1 MPRRVNK
8 GGNFMNTYEIFD
20 NYNFDNGKAFEIVE
34 TTSSLSGYPENLK
47 WALTG
52 FSSWEDAEDAAKALD
67 GEIISLRRRDGQQ
80 LWTRDG
86 RVFEPYTR
94 VSESDDE
101 EIWPGGEQSAREYW
115 DGESVALADA
125 LQRGELDAEG
135 LAAWSGKISR
145 AIEEIADAD
154 DEQGVITRRGEFVE
168 VIDLRPMSYHD
179 GDVTAYQ
186 IAVILCG

>member
-1 MPRRVNK
+1 MNK
-8 GGNFMNTYEIFD
+8 GGNFMNTYETFD

-34 TTSSLSGYPENLK
+34 TTSSSSGYPEGLK
-47 WALTG
+47 WALTS
-52 FSSWEDAEDAAKALD
+52 FEDWDEAEEAAKALD

-94 VSESDDE
+94 TPESDDE

-115 DGESVALADA
+115 DGERVILADA
-125 LQRGELDAEG
+125 LQRGELDVDG
-135 LAAWSGKISR
+135 LAALAGKISK
-145 AIEEIADAD
+145 ASEEIADAD
-154 DEQGVITRRGEFVE
+154 EEQGVITRRGEFVE

-186 IAVILCG
+186 IAVILNSK

>member
-1 MPRRVNK
+1 
-8 GGNFMNTYEIFD
+8 MNAYEKFD
-20 NYNFDNGKAFEIVE
+20 NYLFETGNGFEIIE
-34 TTSSLSGYPENLK
+34 TTSSLSGYPENLR

-52 FSSWEDAEDAAKALD
+52 FAEWDEAEEAAKALD

-94 VSESDDE
+94 VPESDDE

-115 DGESVALADA
+115 DSESVALADA
-125 LQRGELDAEG
+125 LQRGELDVDG
-135 LAAWSGKISR
+135 LVAWSDKIR
-145 AIEEIADAD
+145 RATDAIESI
-154 DEQGVITRRGEFVE
+154 DEDQGVITRRGEFVE

-186 IAVILCG
+186 IAVIIKSC

>member
-1 MPRRVNK
+1 MS
-8 GGNFMNTYEIFD
+8 TYETFD
-20 NYNFDNGKAFEIVE
+20 NYNFDNGKDFEIVE

-80 LWTRDG
+80 LWTLDG
-86 RVFEPYTR
+86 RAFEPYTR
-94 VSESDDE
+94 VPESDDE
-101 EIWPGGEQSAREYW
+101 EIWPGGELSAREYW
-115 DGESVALADA
+115 DGESVALSEA

-135 LAAWSGKISR
+135 LAAWAAKISK
-145 AIEEIADAD
+145 ASEEIADAD
-154 DEQGVITRRGEFVE
+154 EAQGVVTRRGEFVKD
-168 VIDLRPMSYHD
+168 IDLRPMSYHD

-186 IAVILCG
+186 IAVILC